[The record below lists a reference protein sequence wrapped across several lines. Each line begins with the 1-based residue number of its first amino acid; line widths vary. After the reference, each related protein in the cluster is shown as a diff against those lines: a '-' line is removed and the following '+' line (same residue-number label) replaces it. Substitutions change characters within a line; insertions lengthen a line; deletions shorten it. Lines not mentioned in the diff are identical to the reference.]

1 MAKANDNPIINGADF
16 AFTAVTTD
24 TGATVGAAIQ
34 DISGYSILSNMP
46 EFKTMND
53 AMDYADELNNK
64 LGLSNL
70 EAWKITASTM
80 R

>member
-1 MAKANDNPIINGADF
+1 MEF
-16 AFTAVTTD
+16 AFTAVTTE
-24 TGATVGAAIQ
+24 TGATIGAAIKGER
-34 DISGYSILSNMP
+34 GYSRLSNMP

-70 EAWKITASTM
+70 EAWTITASTM

>member
-1 MAKANDNPIINGADF
+1 MEF
-16 AFTAVTTD
+16 AFTAVTTE
-24 TGATVGAAIQ
+24 TGATIGAAIKGER
-34 DISGYSILSNMP
+34 GYSRLSNMP
-46 EFKTMND
+46 EFKTIND

>member
-1 MAKANDNPIINGADF
+1 MEF
-16 AFTAVTTD
+16 AFTAVTTE
-24 TGATVGAAIQ
+24 TGATIGAAIKGER
-34 DISGYSILSNMP
+34 GYSKLSNMP
-46 EFKTMND
+46 EFKTIEAAMN
-53 AMDYADELNNK
+53 YADELNNK

>member
-1 MAKANDNPIINGADF
+1 MEF
-16 AFTAVTTD
+16 AFTAVTTE
-24 TGATVGAAIQ
+24 TGATIGAAIKGER
-34 DISGYSILSNMP
+34 GYSRLSNMP

>member
-1 MAKANDNPIINGADF
+1 MAKANDNPIMNGAEF
-16 AFTAVTTD
+16 AFTAVTTNN
-24 TGATVGAAIQ
+24 GATVGAAIQ
-34 DISGYSILSNMP
+34 NISGYSILSNMP